1 MNARLVEA
9 KLKTLLSGVGAT
21 VVQSFDQTHAPT
33 TAQVVV
39 SATSTP
45 VTFNKAGK
53 PMDYSATC
61 RCLAVTHN
69 QDDKA
74 GTTRRGLT
82 AAILSAFTGMSLSS
96 MSITGYSCVAL
107 SSLDVEEATA
117 WGDEFI
123 SEASVITLQYMAA

>member
-21 VVQSFDQTHAPT
+21 VVQAYDQTHAPA

-45 VTFNKAGK
+45 VTFNKSGK

-69 QDDKA
+69 QEDKSGA
-74 GTTRRGLT
+74 TRRALT
-82 AAILSAFTGMSLSS
+82 AAILSAFASLTFSS
-96 MSITGYSCVAL
+96 MNVTGYNCVAL
-107 SSLDVEEATA
+107 SSIDVEEAAA
-117 WGDEFI
+117 WGEEFI
-123 SEASVITLQYMAA
+123 AEASVITLQYMAS

>member
-9 KLKTLLSGVGAT
+9 KLKTALSGVGAT
-21 VVQSFDQTHAPT
+21 VVIGYDQTHAPAT
-33 TAQVVV
+33 SQVVV

-45 VTFNKAGK
+45 TTFNAAGK

-69 QDDKA
+69 QDDKSGA
-74 GTTRRGLT
+74 TRRALT
-82 AAILSAFTGMSLSS
+82 AAILSAFAALSLST
-96 MSITGYSCVAL
+96 MSITGYTCVAL

-123 SEASVITLQYMAA
+123 AEASVITLQYMAA